1 MLHTIHLAHTLPGL
15 ACCTKMTRLLCT
27 ATTRE
32 KLVTPLT
39 FPTAALHLHPFMVQG
54 WGPCTS
60 SGEAPIYDLK
70 SVASHKG
77 GIGGGHYHG
86 LCRNSDDG
94 AWYVCLRGGQAR
106 RGDRE
111 GTRVHRHERA
121 RTHTH
126 SHAYA
131 RAHTGTT
138 TMTRRSRYRHSPNT
152 ILSNLTFSFTSCGN
166 RALRQTA
173 VSDSQFSADSS
184 GLVAFCF

>member
-94 AWYVCLRGGQAR
+94 AWYVCL
-106 RGDRE
+106 GDLRE
-111 GTRVHRHERA
+111 GREEGGREGRREGETERA
-121 RTHTH
+121 
-126 SHAYA
+126 
-131 RAHTGTT
+131 
-138 TMTRRSRYRHSPNT
+138 P
-152 ILSNLTFSFTSCGN
+152 
-166 RALRQTA
+166 
-173 VSDSQFSADSS
+173 
-184 GLVAFCF
+184 

>member
-60 SGEAPIYDLK
+60 SGEAPVYDLK

-94 AWYVCLRGGQAR
+94 AWYVCLGGS
-106 RGDRE
+106 RE
-111 GTRVHRHERA
+111 GREEGGREGRREGETERA
-121 RTHTH
+121 PQRERGNARAHTRTHTH
-126 SHAYA
+126 
-131 RAHTGTT
+131 AHTH
-138 TMTRRSRYRHSPNT
+138 TRTRERTQVR
-152 ILSNLTFSFTSCGN
+152 L
-166 RALRQTA
+166 Q
-173 VSDSQFSADSS
+173 
-184 GLVAFCF
+184 